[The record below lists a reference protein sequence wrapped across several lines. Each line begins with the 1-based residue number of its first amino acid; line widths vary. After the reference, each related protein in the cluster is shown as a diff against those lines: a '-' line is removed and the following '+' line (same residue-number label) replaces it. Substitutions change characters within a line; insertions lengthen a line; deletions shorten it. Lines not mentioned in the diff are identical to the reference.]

1 LDSWDTGEGAHD
13 DGAGIVHS
21 MESLRIL
28 KELNYK
34 PRHTIRVVFFM
45 NEENG
50 NKGGIAYAKWSKE
63 RGENH
68 IAAIESD
75 RGGFAPR
82 GFDCDGSNEQ
92 LEVLKTFGKNLNE
105 YDLFHFD
112 RGFGGV
118 DIGPLKKS
126 FEKIM
131 LIGFVPDSQRYFDFH
146 HAETDVFESVNKREL
161 ELGCAAISSLLY
173 MLDKKM

>member
-1 LDSWDTGEGAHD
+1 
-13 DGAGIVHS
+13 
-21 MESLRIL
+21 
-28 KELNYK
+28 LN
-34 PRHTIRVVFFM
+34 
-45 NEENG
+45 
-50 NKGGIAYAKWSKE
+50 
-63 RGENH
+63 
-68 IAAIESD
+68 D
-75 RGGFAPR
+75 
-82 GFDCDGSNEQ
+82 
-92 LEVLKTFGKNLNE
+92 